1 MVMVFCPC
9 GIFKSNLCLPRYFFR
24 CVHLLWLHTAAIKTL
39 RYSQTTVRSRINTAR
54 PVPSSNY
61 RHRAKLHSR
70 DLLNLINILFE
81 FNSIHLFFSLYI
93 IKSLPYLSFW
103 FSLFELN
110 VLSFISLS
118 LSLHHQITPIW
129 PFLSFDQLCPV
140 SLTRLNFAARKTSDI
155 YCPSTWW
162 CGKEWADC

>member
-1 MVMVFCPC
+1 MLPWFSVLVVYLRAIFVFL
-9 GIFKSNLCLPRYFFR
+9 SVFFSLR
-24 CVHLLWLHTAAIKTL
+24 SSFLASYCCRKTL
-39 RYSQTTVRSRINTAR
+39 RYSQATVRSRINTAR
-54 PVPSSNY
+54 PLPSSNY

-155 YCPSTWW
+155 YCPST
-162 CGKEWADC
+162 